1 MTSQAHDN
9 VHDLL
14 GAYAVDA
21 VGPDERRAIEE
32 HLLECPLC
40 RAEIAAHREAL
51 SLLTPSSDAPPRL
64 WQAIAAKLDEH
75 IVSDAP
81 VVPIGWRRRTFVA
94 VTAAAAALVAVSVGV
109 TLALEHR
116 GGLGAAAAAAPIVSH
131 ATPGVRGQATL
142 YRPTSPD
149 GVVVVDLA
157 RIAPPPAGDH
167 YEVWVLRAGGG
178 GSMEAV
184 GSFSPHSGSARLQL
198 PLPGPGT
205 YAALDISLQQDGG
218 PATHSSISVAGATF

>member
-1 MTSQAHDN
+1 
-9 VHDLL
+9 V
-14 GAYAVDA
+14 
-21 VGPDERRAIEE
+21 P
-32 HLLECPLC
+32 
-40 RAEIAAHREAL
+40 IAAHREAL
-51 SLLTPSSDAPPRL
+51 SLLTPSSDPPPRL
-64 WQAIAAKLDEH
+64 WQAIAAKLEEH

-81 VVPIGWRRRTFVA
+81 VAPVVPIGSRRRTFVA

-116 GGLGAAAAAAPIVSH
+116 GGLGAAAAAVLIVSH
-131 ATPGVRGQATL
+131 ATPGVRGEATL

-205 YAALDISLQQDGG
+205 YAALDRSLQQDGG